1 MGGVGVKDLIVPG
14 SLLAFAAGQPF
25 IVQGGGANA
34 NYASQWNFEGFYRVA
49 VNDNI
54 TLTPSVQVITN
65 PLNLTDTALVGAGN
79 GNGAIIQGLLRAT
92 FSF

>member
-25 IVQGGGANA
+25 VVLGSGTPQQ
-34 NYASQWNFEGFYRVA
+34 YNFEGFYRVA

-54 TLTPSVQVITN
+54 TLTPSVQLITN
-65 PLNLTDTALVGAGN
+65 PNNFSDTAAVGAGN
-79 GNGAIIQGLLRAT
+79 DGAIIQGLLRAT